1 MQTAIGAKG
10 FYGGCWASTAATTG
24 GTAYVNF
31 LTRVT
36 AALGLAL
43 SGGVAA
49 DNRLVAVCWQ
59 EGEEDAQGN
68 VSSTTYKTALRKF
81 YTNYNAGVKSYLQS
95 NKGFSSAQATAAVAP
110 AFFLVGGMTRA
121 AVNGT
126 LVPATGYAA
135 VTAAAKDVAG
145 TVYGAAPPRSA
156 YVTSELPGI
165 TDRNDIH
172 FSSSEYDVLA
182 CSYVNVYKSLAGTVA
197 RPIPYVQSNVTS
209 SAAMESISGTA
220 VSFYRSSSIVFDSAR
235 NKYVFNLPM
244 GAQVLFNVQFRSGP
258 FTKSVWVKWVAKA
271 TYPNI
276 FGGSANGTLS
286 RFVHNMWEFNDGY
299 VRSGITASGNW
310 ADSAISTVPLVI
322 PGANW
327 VHYACTFDDYRTMK
341 MYVNGVQSGA
351 TKTISIDNPGCS
363 DPGNAVI
370 LGAWNILTSG
380 EFAGLIDDARIY
392 DMALTD
398 TQIGQIYAGT
408 L

>member
-1 MQTAIGAKG
+1 M
-10 FYGGCWASTAATTG
+10 
-24 GTAYVNF
+24 NF

-43 SGGVAA
+43 AGGVAA

-59 EGEEDAQGN
+59 EGEEDAQGS
-68 VSSTTYKTALRKF
+68 VSSITYKTALRNF
-81 YTNYNAGVKSYLQS
+81 YTSYNAGLKSYLQT
-95 NKGFSSAQATAAVAP
+95 NKGFTSVQSTAALAP
-110 AFFLVGGMTRA
+110 SYFLVGGMTRA
-121 AVNGT
+121 AINGT
-126 LVPATGYAA
+126 LTPAAGYAS

-156 YVTSELPGI
+156 YVTSELTGI

-182 CSYVNVYKSLAGTVA
+182 GSYTNVYKSLAGSVA
-197 RPIPYVQSNVTS
+197 RPIPYVQSSVTS
-209 SAAMESISGTA
+209 STATESVSGTA
-220 VSFYRSSSIVFDSAR
+220 VSFYRSSSIVFDSTR

-244 GAQVLFNVQFRSGP
+244 GAQVLFNVPFRSGP
-258 FTKSVWVKWVAKA
+258 FTKSVWVKWSAKS

-276 FGGSANGTLS
+276 FSGSASGTLS
-286 RFVHNMWEFNDGY
+286 GFIHNMWEYNDGY
-299 VRSGITASGNW
+299 VRASITTSGNW
-310 ADSAISTVPLVI
+310 ADSAVSTVPLVV
-322 PGANW
+322 PGTSW
-327 VHYACTFDDYRTMK
+327 IHYACTFDDYRNMK

-351 TKTISIDNPGCS
+351 TKVVSIDNPGCS

-370 LGAWNILTSG
+370 LGAWNILTAG

-392 DMALTD
+392 DSALSD